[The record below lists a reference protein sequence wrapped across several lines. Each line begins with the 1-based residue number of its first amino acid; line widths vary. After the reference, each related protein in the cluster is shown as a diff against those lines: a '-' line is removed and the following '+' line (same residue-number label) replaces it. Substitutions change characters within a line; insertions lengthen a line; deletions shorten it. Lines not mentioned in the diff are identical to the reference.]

1 MCLDILRYCVGIDR
15 SFKYWVVNTWNHRIY
30 DNVKYKKC
38 TSDCSPLGTMF
49 KVAVQLSE
57 AHISMQMSLKL
68 VEMPHKLMLI
78 PPKSC
83 RKSSQSLFFLQQQ
96 RRVCKN
102 FLFLAKPFSLDHKT
116 AREGKY
122 ESESHLTRVSKCS

>member
-1 MCLDILRYCVGIDR
+1 MCLDILRCFVGIDR
-15 SFKYWVVNTWNHRIY
+15 SLKYWVVNTWTQRIY
-30 DNVKYKKC
+30 DNAKYKKC

-83 RKSSQSLFFLQQQ
+83 RKSCQSLFLQQS
-96 RRVCKN
+96 RGRVW
-102 FLFLAKPFSLDHKT
+102 
-116 AREGKY
+116 
-122 ESESHLTRVSKCS
+122 